1 MKKQIIVSTNNSH
14 KVDEI
19 KKILDD
25 DSFIVLSKSEIGL
38 GDLEIVEDGESFE
51 ENSYKKAKE
60 LKTRTIYTVIADDSG
75 LMVDALNGQP
85 GVYSSRYAGEE
96 GNDLKNN
103 KKLLKELKDLPY
115 EKRTAKFVSVISVIT
130 EDNRHLSIYGEC
142 KGHIAFEEKGE
153 NGFGY
158 DSIFIPLGYE
168 KTFGELEE
176 KIKNQISHRAKALER
191 FKIEIKELLK

>member
-1 MKKQIIVSTNNSH
+1 MEKKKMIISTNNLH

-25 DSFIVLSKSEIGL
+25 DNIEVLSKEQIGL
-38 GDLEIVEDGESFE
+38 GDLTILEDGESFE
-51 ENSYKKAKE
+51 ENSYKKARG
-60 LKTRTIYTVIADDSG
+60 LKDKTSHIVIADDSG

-96 GNDLKNN
+96 GNDQKN
-103 KKLLKELKDLPY
+103 KEKLIKALRDIPY
-115 EKRTAKFVSVISVIT
+115 ENRTAKFVSVISVIG
-130 EDNRHLSIYGEC
+130 EDDQVLNIYGEC
-142 KGHIAFEEKGE
+142 RGHIAFEARGE

-158 DSIFIPLGYE
+158 DSLFIPLGYE

-176 KIKNQISHRAKALER
+176 EVKNKISHRAKALE
-191 FKIEIKELLK
+191 ELKSQINKVL